1 MAEDSLKK
9 RYLFKLLANFVGFV
23 FNIITQAIIP
33 RGLGPK
39 AYGDFGFL
47 SNFFTQFVGFLDM
60 GTSVCF
66 YTKLSGR
73 QRDFVLV
80 RFYGCF
86 AILVS
91 IVTLAFVF
99 IVHIS
104 NLNQFIWPDQHIL
117 YIYLAAIWGIL
128 MWIVGVLT
136 MMGDAYGLTVATEK
150 ARMIQRLLGLALIL
164 LLFILGQIH
173 LAQFFV
179 YHYVILFFLAVAF
192 IYIFERKGYSLN
204 KVWILPPRP
213 QIIKYLKEFYLFS
226 HPLFLVSVFALVT
239 GVFDRWILQVAG
251 GSLQQGFYTLSYQIG
266 AMCFL
271 FTGAMMPLLLR
282 EFSIAQANNDI
293 GQMAF
298 LFRRYFPAL
307 FSISAYFSCF
317 IALQADKVI
326 YIFGGGQYEGAL
338 AAVTIMA
345 FYPIHQTYGQL
356 TASLFFATG
365 QTVLY
370 RNIGIIFLIL
380 GLPLTYFLIAPS
392 DKLGLNAG
400 ATGLAIKM
408 LLLNVICV
416 NVQLYFNA
424 KQLNLRFWRYLGH
437 QGLSI
442 ICLLVLGAIATL
454 GADYLLAL
462 RTNLLTNFLVAGLCY
477 SVMAFGLAYF
487 FPAVF
492 GISPD
497 DINLLQARL
506 KSHFKYAA

>member
-1 MAEDSLKK
+1 VGEDSLKK

-47 SNFFTQFVGFLDM
+47 SSFFTQFVGFLDM

-86 AILVS
+86 AVIVS
-91 IVTLAFVF
+91 IITLAFVF
-99 IVHIS
+99 IAHRW
-104 NLNQFIWPDQHIL
+104 NLYHVIWPDQHIL

-128 MWIVGVLT
+128 MWIVGLLT

-150 ARMIQRLLGLALIL
+150 ARIIQRALGLALIL

-179 YHYVILFFLAVAF
+179 YHYVILFFLAGVF

-204 KVWILPPRP
+204 AILVFPSRT
-213 QIIKYLKEFYLFS
+213 QFIKYFKEFYLFS

-239 GVFDRWILQVAG
+239 GIFDRWILQVAG

-282 EFSIAQANNDI
+282 EFAIAHTNNDI
-293 GQMAF
+293 RQMAD

-307 FSISAYFSCF
+307 FSISAFFSCF

-326 YIFGGGQYEGAL
+326 YIFGGNQYGGAM

-356 TASLFFATG
+356 SASLFYATG
-365 QTVLY
+365 QTALY
-370 RNIGIIFLIL
+370 RNIGMIFLIL
-380 GLPLTYFLIAPS
+380 GLPLTYFLIAPV

-408 LLLNVICV
+408 VLLNVIGV

-424 KQLNLRFWRYLGH
+424 KQLNLRFWRYLGY
-437 QGLSI
+437 QVSSL
-442 ICLLVLGAIATL
+442 ICLLVFASLTTL
-454 GADYLLAL
+454 GADYVLAL
-462 RTNLLTNFLVAGLCY
+462 RTNLLTNFLVAGLWY
-477 SVMAFGLAYF
+477 SIMVIGLAYF
-487 FPAVF
+487 LPAVF
-492 GISPD
+492 GISRD
-497 DINLLQARL
+497 DINLIQARL
-506 KSHFKYAA
+506 KSHFKCA